1 MMDGLHSTMQAV
13 CLRQVPQGL
22 PQLQDFELQQL
33 PLPVPGDGQL
43 LVRVSH
49 LSLDPFLRAQLGGR
63 YALPCPPL
71 GSIVPGYGIG
81 TVIEDRSG
89 RFQIGDVVT
98 GMTGWAEFATIDANT
113 AAVVDTTLAPASTA
127 VGVLGIPGLT
137 AWAGVRRI
145 LQPKAGQTILVST
158 AAGAVGSV
166 VGQLC
171 KAAGCRVVGIAGS
184 AQKCAIVTDEFG
196 FDACVSYRDADFA
209 QALRAACADGIDG
222 YFDNVGGAV
231 LEAALSLLRL
241 QARVV
246 LCGLSDQYNRAERP
260 AGPNLGPVIGARA
273 RLEGLVVYDHLADFV
288 QCRAELA
295 QMIAAG
301 TLRYRE
307 HIHDGLAAAPA
318 GFIGLLKGENLGKA
332 LVRL

>member
-1 MMDGLHSTMQAV
+1 MMDGLHTTMQAV
-13 CLRQVPQGL
+13 CLRNIPQGV
-22 PQLQDFELQQL
+22 PQLQDFDLQQL
-33 PLPVPGDGQL
+33 PLPRPGDGQL
-43 LVRVSH
+43 SVQVQW

-63 YALPCPPL
+63 YAVPCPPL

-89 RFQIGDVVT
+89 RFQMGEVVT
-98 GMTGWAEFATIDANT
+98 GMTGWAEQAVLDASATTLIDAG
-113 AAVVDTTLAPASTA
+113 LAPASTFL
-127 VGVLGIPGLT
+127 GVLGVPGLT

-184 AQKCAIVTDEFG
+184 AQKCAIVTDDFG
-196 FDACVSYRDADFA
+196 FDACVSYRDPDFIN
-209 QALRAACADGIDG
+209 ALRAACPDRIDG

-241 QARVV
+241 HARVV

-273 RLEGLVVYDHLADFV
+273 RLEGLVVYDHLADFA
-288 QCRAELA
+288 QCRSELA

-307 HIHDGLAAAPA
+307 HIHDGLASAPA
-318 GFIGLLKGENLGKA
+318 GFIGLLNGENLGKA